1 MKHIPSIKCIKKVKM
16 QKINN
21 KKERVIIVKFAK
33 GLLIGG
39 MITTGL
45 LLMYNESDMLTK
57 GKKKIMKKGKQVAKK
72 MGMM

>member
-1 MKHIPSIKCIKKVKM
+1 MKYIPSIKCIKKVKM